1 MNKSHQLEPIR
12 LQVPLYMG
20 VIKEITKLVPR
31 VLLRYISTWEFLRT
45 LEKCEKHLASARAS
59 IWSIIVINQLN
70 RSPLYAQ
77 AVQEICPHLSLC
89 PQPLHSPAQCFHVS
103 SASSS
108 CLTGESAFR
117 CL

>member
-59 IWSIIVINQLN
+59 PHFSSVLRNSQVLIELN
-70 RSPLYAQ
+70 NALGALF
-77 AVQEICPHLSLC
+77 ISLTSW
-89 PQPLHSPAQCFHVS
+89 Q
-103 SASSS
+103 
-108 CLTGESAFR
+108 
-117 CL
+117 

>member
-45 LEKCEKHLASARAS
+45 LEKCEKHSASAPARAS
-59 IWSIIVINQLN
+59 PHFSSLKNSQVFIELN
-70 RSPLYAQ
+70 NALGALF
-77 AVQEICPHLSLC
+77 ISLTANWIFC
-89 PQPLHSPAQCFHVS
+89 T
-103 SASSS
+103 
-108 CLTGESAFR
+108 LTVLNFPKGRHFYN
-117 CL
+117 LV